1 MKVWED
7 EKLQSERFQRVSVSP
22 AILSSPLQMS
32 TTVSITRWKGGKFSI
47 ENKNSEIIRD
57 VSDTTLP
64 NIGFN
69 RIVIYRI
76 PDILDTI
83 GSMQYNWP
91 ICHFR
96 VLQPIVFYGSH
107 WCQHIGVTTTYSSM
121 VIYPFN
127 FLTFVF
133 AWKNL
138 QKT

>member
-7 EKLQSERFQRVSVSP
+7 EKLQSERFQRASVSP

-32 TTVSITRWKGGKFSI
+32 TTVSITRWKGEKFSI

-76 PDILDTI
+76 PDILDT
-83 GSMQYNWP
+83 G
-91 ICHFR
+91 
-96 VLQPIVFYGSH
+96 
-107 WCQHIGVTTTYSSM
+107 
-121 VIYPFN
+121 
-127 FLTFVF
+127 
-133 AWKNL
+133 
-138 QKT
+138 